1 MENSLLLVVD
11 VQNGFVSDNT
21 AYVVPKIVQLLST
34 NKFSRVAFTQYF
46 NAESSPYEKF
56 LQWFKLKTDGEQA
69 LVDAIVPFAHI
80 VFRKDVYT
88 AINSEMRAFLADNNI
103 DTVYVAGIDTDCCV
117 LTTAVDLFQI
127 GIRPLVLAD
136 YCASNG
142 GPESHA
148 AALRV
153 LVRLIGEKQIH
164 RGSI

>member
-1 MENSLLLVVD
+1 
-11 VQNGFVSDNT
+11 VQNGFVSDDT
-21 AYVVPKIVQLLST
+21 AHVVPKIVDLLST
-34 NKFSRVAFTQYF
+34 KKFSRVAFTQYY

-56 LQWFKLKTDGEQA
+56 LQWFELKTDEEQA

-88 AINSEMRAFLADNNI
+88 AINPEMRAFLANNNI
-103 DTVYVAGIDTDCCV
+103 DTVCLAGIDTDCCV
-117 LTTAVDLFQI
+117 LATAVDLFQL

-136 YCASNG
+136 YCASTG

-148 AALRV
+148 AALKV

-164 RGSI
+164 LGSI